1 MDLIGTEIVVSGHYA
16 RTIEDPLESTLFRS
30 LIAQPSPGEFVEKVF
45 AFPTKSITAN
55 MGLVKLKESHRT
67 AERQVVS
74 AGAAAADASSRID
87 ANELW

>member
-16 RTIEDPLESTLFRS
+16 QTIEDPLESTLFRA

-55 MGLVKLKESHRT
+55 T
-67 AERQVVS
+67 VS
-74 AGAAAADASSRID
+74 YTHLTLPTIYSV
-87 ANELW
+87 